1 MMIEPTRGGLSKL
14 GAALDYLTHGNV
26 EVLTRMMVSADVFHD
41 KKFHD
46 GRQIHGARDTRN
58 IMRSGRIDPERLHT
72 VEQQLMPRIRHAGYD
87 SLEKL
92 MAGMNDAGEVVPRR
106 AKPPKPGKP
115 AKN

>member
-1 MMIEPTRGGLSKL
+1 
-14 GAALDYLTHGNV
+14 
-26 EVLTRMMVSADVFHD
+26 
-41 KKFHD
+41 
-46 GRQIHGARDTRN
+46 
-58 IMRSGRIDPERLHT
+58 